1 MPSEQENYK
10 LFVRYRS
17 EDGKTEWRDLFSDL
31 ITKHQN
37 NRFAGNE
44 IIVQSLSNAL
54 KYYSARMERTSGI
67 MNDRSNVNFMVL
79 EKIVKQY
86 YFNKED
92 KNLEGL
98 ELLIIIENKNAVL
111 AQYYPFE

>member
-1 MPSEQENYK
+1 VPSEQENYK
-10 LFVRYRS
+10 LFVRYKS
-17 EDGKTEWRDLFSDL
+17 QQGKTEWQDLFSDL
-31 ITKHQN
+31 IGKHQN

-67 MNDRSNVNFMVL
+67 IHDRNNINFRVL

-86 YFNKED
+86 YYNRED
-92 KNLEGL
+92 KNIAELET
-98 ELLIIIENKNAVL
+98 LIVIENKNNL
-111 AQYYPFE
+111 LFHYYPFE